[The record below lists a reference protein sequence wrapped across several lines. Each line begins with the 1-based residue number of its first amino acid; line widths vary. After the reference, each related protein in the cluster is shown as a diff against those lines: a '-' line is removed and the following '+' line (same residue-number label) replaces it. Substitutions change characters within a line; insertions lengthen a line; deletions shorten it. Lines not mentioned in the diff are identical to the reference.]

1 MEVVH
6 IGWLVLV
13 LLSYSELSMSMQLE
27 KGVEVL
33 FGTSRRLDTRLSG
46 VCQTAL
52 KVGDHLQVGSTNI
65 MYYKDLD
72 ILLF

>member
-1 MEVVH
+1 MVH

-13 LLSYSELSMSMQLE
+13 LFELLGLSMYMQLE

-33 FGTSRRLDTRLSG
+33 FGTSSRLDTRLSG